1 MDSCTKFLHLLLRQV
16 VVVQSVIDLPVQ
28 SLRPSIHLSRSR
40 PPVVDSSFQYRYVG
54 GWVLRPDH
62 VTEILQ
68 LSLSYDRHQLRL
80 ST

>member
-28 SLRPSIHLSRSR
+28 SLRPSINLSRSR
-40 PPVVDSSFQYRYVG
+40 PPVVDSSFQYVG
-54 GWVLRPDH
+54 GWVLRPDY